1 VIGAR
6 YLAIV
11 NPAAGGGKTRH
22 LLGPALE
29 KLKQAGLEVDVRET
43 SASGHA
49 ADLARRAWQEGYR

>member
-1 VIGAR
+1 MIGAR

-49 ADLARRAWQEGYR
+49 ADLARRAW